1 MPDSLYHKSGV
12 NNLADIPTWNCNFE
26 RWFDGLQFLCMNI
39 DVTKFDVREKLEL
52 IETFVQNEAKG
63 GKKIFKL

>member
-12 NNLADIPTWNCNFE
+12 NNLADIRTRNCSFE
-26 RWFDGLQFLCMNI
+26 RWFDGLQFLCMD
-39 DVTKFDVREKLEL
+39 DVTKFDVGEKLEL